1 MDYEYEDDGHEI
13 TVSVRVVVEEGQD
26 HMAKLRELREAI
38 ENTSVGEADI
48 SYTIDMI
55 PVDEEGDPL
64 F

>member
-1 MDYEYEDDGHEI
+1 MDYEDEDDGHEI